1 MEQKFSEAFNKKF
14 LLIFTKELIINSNK
28 EEVFGLK
35 KILEK
40 EQGKKLNLSDQVYFE
55 LEQAHSNS
63 SKKEAVMPIQK
74 EYVQEI
80 ALQKNSTQ
88 IQQTNQNIKVISP
101 ITPSKHMT
109 KPLVDQS
116 IVIPEPTLPA
126 HLEYLK
132 PLPSSNSNI
141 DLFKLNP
148 LLKDPMVKVITG
160 DSEGRVMVS
169 GNMGTKATNIFLT
182 KQDVERIINQFSQ
195 ASKIPSREGIYRVV
209 VGNLNFS
216 AIISSVIGS
225 KFVIKKMSYYSL
237 NNN

>member
-1 MEQKFSEAFNKKF
+1 MEQRFSEAFNKKF
-14 LLIFTKELIINSNK
+14 LLTFTKELIINSNK

-40 EQGKKLNLSDQVYFE
+40 EQGRKLNLSDQVYLE
-55 LEQAHSNS
+55 LEQALSNS
-63 SKKEAVMPIQK
+63 SKNKATIPIKK

-80 ALQKNSTQ
+80 APQKNSNQ
-88 IQQTNQNIKVISP
+88 IQQLNQNVKVISP
-101 ITPSKHMT
+101 INPSKPMT
-109 KPLVDQS
+109 KPLIDQS
-116 IVIPEPTLPA
+116 MVIPEPTLPA

-132 PLPSSNSNI
+132 PIPSSNSNI

-182 KQDVERIINQFSQ
+182 KQDVERIISQFSQ

-225 KFVIKKMSYYSL
+225 KFVIKKMSFYSS

>member
-55 LEQAHSNS
+55 LEQALSNS